1 MKNEIDNKFTELP
14 KIFSMLIEK
23 VVADNKEYSN
33 INEWFNSLP
42 KKEGN
47 FTVILNPVKTEV
59 TKIIVK
65 EQALSDTPFFK
76 FNKFY
81 NNDKPIPMTEMYGIK
96 IEEKDKMVKMDLW
109 DKDHKIHW
117 VGWLLKN
124 WFLEGKI

>member
-1 MKNEIDNKFTELP
+1 MKQETFKELP

-65 EQALSDTPFFK
+65 EQALSDTPFF
-76 FNKFY
+76 
-81 NNDKPIPMTEMYGIK
+81 
-96 IEEKDKMVKMDLW
+96 
-109 DKDHKIHW
+109 
-117 VGWLLKN
+117 
-124 WFLEGKI
+124 